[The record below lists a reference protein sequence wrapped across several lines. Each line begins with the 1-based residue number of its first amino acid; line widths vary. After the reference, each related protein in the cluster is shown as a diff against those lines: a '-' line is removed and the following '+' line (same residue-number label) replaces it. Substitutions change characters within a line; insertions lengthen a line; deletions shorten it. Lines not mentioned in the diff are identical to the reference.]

1 MVAVVT
7 LMGVIAN
14 IGMRRAPGLNI
25 GLELRIRQ
33 SLPEAVREEIERPQ
47 RRGGEPRGFDGIMA
61 GSTVA

>member
-1 MVAVVT
+1 M
-7 LMGVIAN
+7 
-14 IGMRRAPGLNI
+14 NI